1 MPRIS
6 LSNNEIDELVNSYK
20 SSLKK
25 MRFQIAQVTETI
37 NQLQALKQERIEVKE
52 AKALEKEQ
60 AVKVKATR
68 KKVAKKKTPKKR
80 KKRATTGG
88 YRLSEWDQFLIDTIK
103 ENNLPMS
110 TSELQEAAT
119 RMVTEKK
126 LGMTE
131 EDIKGKIARSLQK
144 LANRRN
150 DLGKAP
156 GRGKGYV
163 YGLSDWFFARSGRL
177 KKAYQP

>member
-25 MRFQIAQVTETI
+25 MRFQIVQVTETI
-37 NQLQALKQERIEVKE
+37 NQLQAMKKERIEAKE
-52 AKALEKEQ
+52 VKALEKEQ

-68 KKVAKKKTPKKR
+68 KKTAKKKAPKRR
-80 KKRATTGG
+80 KKRVTSG

-110 TSELQEAAT
+110 TAELQEAAT
-119 RMVTEKK
+119 RMVTEKR
-126 LGMTE
+126 LEMTE

-144 LANRRN
+144 LANRRK